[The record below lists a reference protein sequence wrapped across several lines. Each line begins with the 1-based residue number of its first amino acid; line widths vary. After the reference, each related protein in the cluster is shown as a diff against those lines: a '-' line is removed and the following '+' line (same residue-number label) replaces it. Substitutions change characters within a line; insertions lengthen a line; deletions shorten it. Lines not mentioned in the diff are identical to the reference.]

1 MTAKYILSELGSPGK
16 SGSFFYFSRDYRF
29 IIKTIRH
36 GEHKFFL
43 KILKDYHAHVKA
55 NPHTLLSRFYGL
67 HRVKLPRGRKIHFVI
82 MNNLFPPH
90 RDIHET
96 YDLKGS
102 AIGREYPED
111 LVEKKKGAAVMKD
124 LNWLNRNREIELG
137 PEKRTLFEHQLK
149 KDVELLQRLNIMDYS
164 LLIGLHDMSKG
175 NSQNLR
181 QDKLQV
187 FQPGTSSGVDSTNP
201 SLPGLKRMPTQK
213 GKRVSEAD
221 ALALRQAIQSSDP
234 KSLSESGGTRL
245 PDRDVSERRHFIFYQ
260 DEGGIRSTDENNN
273 PTGWIYYLNVIDL
286 FTPYNSVKR
295 AEHYWKG
302 LTNDSRM
309 ISSVHPIQYGNRF
322 YNFLMSVVTG
332 GDKSKR
338 PKMK

>member
-1 MTAKYILSELGSPGK
+1 
-16 SGSFFYFSRDYRF
+16 
-29 IIKTIRH
+29 
-36 GEHKFFL
+36 
-43 KILKDYHAHVKA
+43 
-55 NPHTLLSRFYGL
+55 
-67 HRVKLPRGRKIHFVI
+67 